1 MCTRQIFSA
10 ITKKTKYRRRPARVS
25 TSTVNRSAAADHGEV
40 GEDVLQQVPER
51 SDLPVIF
58 ISAYGRDETVSR
70 ELESGAADYIVKPF
84 LADGTGGAAPRRAAT
99 A

>member
-1 MCTRQIFSA
+1 MIHFIRN
-10 ITKKTKYRRRPARVS
+10 RRS
-25 TSTVNRSAAADHGEV
+25 TSTGI
-40 GEDVLQQVPER
+40 
-51 SDLPVIF
+51 SDPHHPKYAF
-58 ISAYGRDETVSR
+58 ISAYGRDETVAR